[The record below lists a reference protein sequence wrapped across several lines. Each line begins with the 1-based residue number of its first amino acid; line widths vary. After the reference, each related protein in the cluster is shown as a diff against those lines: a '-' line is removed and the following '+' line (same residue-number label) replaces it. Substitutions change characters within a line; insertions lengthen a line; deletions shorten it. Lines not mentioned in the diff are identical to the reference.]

1 MKKRFLLRFLI
12 AIVFIS
18 SSPNLN
24 AQKISTK
31 ELIKKMHDGIAKY
44 RHLRF
49 TLYRSERVDGEQVI
63 GSFNGKL
70 CMDPFMIYIKNMV
83 PNEGSELLYK
93 EGENNN
99 KAWVNPDIFPYITM
113 SFYPESNLLKAGGHH
128 TLKDA
133 GFDLL
138 DEIFRS
144 YEKTYKD
151 ELFNYIS
158 NKGLVKWNNSNY
170 YKVILNYPD
179 YKIETYRT
187 KENESL
193 LKIAKNKLLNSYKLT
208 ELNPSYKENKTIPE
222 GKDIAIPNAYAKR
235 FIMYI
240 DSKTFLPLYQEIYD
254 EIGLYEKYVYKNVV
268 FEEKIP
274 KEEFSID
281 YKEYGF

>member
-49 TLYRSERVDGEQVI
+49 TLYRSERVDGKQVI

-268 FEEKIP
+268 FEEQIP

>member
-151 ELFNYIS
+151 ELFN
-158 NKGLVKWNNSNY
+158 
-170 YKVILNYPD
+170 
-179 YKIETYRT
+179 
-187 KENESL
+187 
-193 LKIAKNKLLNSYKLT
+193 
-208 ELNPSYKENKTIPE
+208 
-222 GKDIAIPNAYAKR
+222 
-235 FIMYI
+235 
-240 DSKTFLPLYQEIYD
+240 
-254 EIGLYEKYVYKNVV
+254 
-268 FEEKIP
+268 
-274 KEEFSID
+274 
-281 YKEYGF
+281 

>member
-12 AIVFIS
+12 GIVFIS

-138 DEIFRS
+138 DEIFRN

-222 GKDIAIPNAYAKR
+222 GKDITIPNAYAKK

-268 FEEKIP
+268 FEEQIP

>member
-208 ELNPSYKENKTIPE
+208 ELNPSYKENKTLPE

-268 FEEKIP
+268 FEEQIP

>member
-12 AIVFIS
+12 GIVFIS

-193 LKIAKNKLLNSYKLT
+193 LKIAKNKLLNAYKLT

-268 FEEKIP
+268 FEEQIP

>member
-268 FEEKIP
+268 FEEQIP